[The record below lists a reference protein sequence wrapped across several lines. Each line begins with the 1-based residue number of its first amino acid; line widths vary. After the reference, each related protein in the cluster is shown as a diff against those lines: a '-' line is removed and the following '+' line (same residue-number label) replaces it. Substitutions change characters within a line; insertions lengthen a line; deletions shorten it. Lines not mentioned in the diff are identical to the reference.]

1 MPTGDRIEELIEV
14 VTEAAK
20 EVHIVAATEA
30 LIEVLKEEPTEVKI
44 EVLKE
49 AIKAAKEV
57 LTEDK
62 TVCEAA
68 INSITRLMTTRSVD
82 PPKTNNNTKASHGNR
97 TNSLSDHRS
106 SSSRGILSSKRF
118 RKTNP

>member
-14 VTEAAK
+14 Q
-20 EVHIVAATEA
+20 IVAATEA
-30 LIEVLKEEPTEVKI
+30 LIEVLKEAI
-44 EVLKE
+44 E
-49 AIKAAKEV
+49 AAKEV

-82 PPKTNNNTKASHGNR
+82 PPKTNNNTKASRGNR

>member
-1 MPTGDRIEELIEV
+1 MPTGDRIEELTEV

-20 EVHIVAATEA
+20 EVQTVAATEA
-30 LIEVLKEEPTEVKI
+30 LIEVLKEDLTEVKI

-49 AIKAAKEV
+49 AIEAAKEV

-68 INSITRLMTTRSVD
+68 INSISRLMTTLSVD
-82 PPKTNNNTKASHGNR
+82 LPKTNNNTKASRGNR
-97 TNSLSDHRS
+97 TNSLSDHP